1 MSRNIFCLSVWVLA
15 FFLLTGCSN
24 PEERRDAYYQ
34 KAVTHFEGERYSLA
48 EVEIRNALRID
59 PDFAKAQLLLGRVY
73 FVQKNWRSSYAVLN
87 SAVDLD
93 PDLLEA
99 HLYLGRIYH
108 MAGES
113 EQAEEKARMVLERDP
128 GNADA
133 GIIMATVM
141 IRQGEL
147 EAGRMSLEEI
157 IAAHPDR
164 EEPYILLSRVLA
176 GQNLAGN
183 AVDVLSAGLE
193 VLPDNR
199 TLMLAMAGVFESV
212 QDYCGAEEEYRRI
225 VAHDPGNG
233 DMHLM
238 LVHFFQRTGQVDE
251 AMKEFQSLMLARP
264 DDNRSY
270 LGLGAMYM
278 EESRFQDAVQVLEQG
293 RAYLGGDYDLSFA
306 LAETYLDMGDVPAA
320 RAMLHEEIKRDP
332 EHLRALDAGKYLA
345 GIYYDQGDLDK
356 AARQLD
362 MVLRRNPDDVHA
374 RLMQG
379 RVFLGRGEPAMAVQT
394 LRRAYRE
401 KRDDPEIPLLLARA
415 HFQNNEPLMAVEYLR
430 GVSRSSP
437 GYARARQELAEYHL
451 RQGDHFRALQELD
464 RVLTAEPGNLPA
476 RIKRGDVLAMK
487 GDAALA
493 AEEYSLLLQDEEWA
507 GTGHYKLGVL
517 EASRGNFPEAHRLL
531 DLALSPESPGRPVLQ
546 AKVMTYL
553 SQNKA
558 ADAAVFVQ
566 SQRIAH
572 PDDAFLVLLLGDV
585 YLADQEQVKARE
597 MFALA
602 ASMEPQW
609 MLPYMRKAA
618 LDAESEK
625 WGSGIEAL
633 KRALFFEPESI
644 QVGFML
650 GTFYEQA
657 GQKDR
662 AEKQYAAILERD
674 PGFWPAANN
683 LAFMYASSSEEQ
695 KLQKALELA
704 SKAAKSNHP
713 QALDTLGWTHY
724 RLGNLD
730 MAREKLDL
738 ARQGDPQNLD
748 IAYHL
753 AVILAESG
761 DKAGA
766 LGVLEQAMS
775 SPGVDGVSARMLEL
789 RQELDTQDT
798 PAESTF

>member
-73 FVQKNWRSSYAVLN
+73 FVQKNWRSSYAALN

-141 IRQGEL
+141 IRQGKF
-147 EAGRMSLEEI
+147 EAGRLILEEI

-251 AMKEFQSLMLARP
+251 AMKELQSLMLARP

-306 LAETYLDMGDVPAA
+306 LAETYLVMGDVPAA

-345 GIYYDQGDLDK
+345 GIYYDQGDLEK
-356 AARQLD
+356 AAHQLD

-374 RLMQG
+374 RTMQG
-379 RVFLGRGEPAMAVQT
+379 RIFLARGEPAMAVQT

-401 KRDDPEIPLLLARA
+401 ERDDPEIPLLLARA

-437 GYARARQELAEYHL
+437 GYARARKELAEHHL
-451 RQGDHFRALQELD
+451 GQGDHLRALQEID
-464 RVLTAEPGNLPA
+464 RVLSADPGNMPA
-476 RIKRGDVLAMK
+476 RIQRGDVLAMK
-487 GDAALA
+487 GDASLA

-517 EASRGNFPEAHRLL
+517 EASRGNFALAHSHLEKA
-531 DLALSPESPGRPVLQ
+531 LARSPLNQQVLQ
-546 AKVMTYL
+546 ARVMVDL
-553 SQNKA
+553 SQNRVEEA
-558 ADAAVFVQ
+558 GTYVQ
-566 SQRIAH
+566 ELRAEH
-572 PDDAFLVLLLGDV
+572 PGEAFLALLHGDV
-585 YLADQEQVKARE
+585 YLAGQDPVMARE

-602 ASMEPQW
+602 ASMEPEW
-609 MLPYMRKAA
+609 MVPWTRKAT
-618 LDAESEK
+618 LDAEAKNWKPGIAALEK
-625 WGSGIEAL
+625 AL
-633 KRALFFEPESI
+633 LLEPESI

-657 GQKDR
+657 GQKDM

-730 MAREKLDL
+730 MALEKLDL

-753 AVILAESG
+753 AVVLAEIG
-761 DKAGA
+761 DRVGA

-775 SPGVDGVSARMLEL
+775 SPGADGVSARMLEL
-789 RQELDTQDT
+789 RQELDM
-798 PAESTF
+798 